1 MNPVTALSGAL
12 PGSAIS
18 SSDSPERIVKAA
30 RDFEAVLLRSL
41 LEPLQKSFSTIAGE
55 SSQAGQGD
63 YEYMGTEALAIA
75 LAASGGLGIADMITK
90 QLERASSAG
99 EKIVGC
105 RDGACPV

>member
-12 PGSAIS
+12 AGSVSS
-18 SSDSPERIVKAA
+18 SSDSPERIAKAA

-55 SSQAGQGD
+55 SSQAGQDD
-63 YEYMGTEALAIA
+63 YQYMGTEALASA

-90 QLERASSAG
+90 QLVRASSAG
-99 EKIVGC
+99 GM
-105 RDGACPV
+105 